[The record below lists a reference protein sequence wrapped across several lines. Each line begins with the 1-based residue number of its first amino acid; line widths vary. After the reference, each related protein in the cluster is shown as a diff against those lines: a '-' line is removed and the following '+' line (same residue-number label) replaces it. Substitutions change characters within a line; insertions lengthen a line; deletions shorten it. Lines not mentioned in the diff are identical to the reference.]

1 MLGTVMMEQEAGL
14 DSFHGLSLP
23 TIISMTVTPTQN
35 LLAKSQQQLSMPA
48 SLIIDLKRFVVLHL
62 PTSSGHFWMHLSTA
76 ARPQT
81 ACGHCTAPQS
91 WCCSANKPE
100 RCASVGAGFYNSPVF
115 PGLAW

>member
-1 MLGTVMMEQEAGL
+1 MLGTVVMERETGL
-14 DSFHGLSLP
+14 DSLQGLSLP

-35 LLAKSQQQLSMPA
+35 LLTKSQQQLSMPA
-48 SLIIDLKRFVVLHL
+48 FLITDMKWFVVLHL

-76 ARPQT
+76 AQPQM
-81 ACGHCTAPQS
+81 ARGHCTAPQS

-100 RCASVGAGFYNSPVF
+100 RCASAAAGLYNSPVF